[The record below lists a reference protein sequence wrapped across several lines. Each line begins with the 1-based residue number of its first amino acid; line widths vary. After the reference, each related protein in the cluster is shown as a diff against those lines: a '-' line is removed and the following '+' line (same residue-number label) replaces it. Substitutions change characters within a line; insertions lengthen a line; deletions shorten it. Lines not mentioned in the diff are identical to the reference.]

1 MAEAEK
7 KTVILD
13 FQVDEGDAVVSIE
26 KLTKANKEL
35 REERKKVDLS
45 TEEGIKKV
53 RDINA
58 QIEKNTQTI
67 TANSTTIEK
76 NRANVGNYTESINK
90 SRVGQA
96 DFNKTLGAATP
107 ALDQMSGG
115 LVSATSGFMSMVR
128 ASLAFI
134 ATPIGA
140 VIAALGAG
148 IAALTAYFK
157 SSEDAENRLT
167 KITTVFGAVVEQL
180 MNGVE
185 FLGEKIFNAFANPQQ
200 ALKDLGSFLQD
211 QLVNRFMGLLEL
223 IPKLGEAVKLLFE
236 GKFEEAG
243 TVAGNAVIKVTAGV
257 ENGIEKLIDFTK
269 EVAAAVEEGV
279 KNGERL
285 AAIQRRLDREER
297 DLIVARAKTAL
308 EVGKLREE
316 ALTQEGEVKR
326 ATIQEAIDL
335 ETQLAELELA
345 HAQAK
350 QEQAQ
355 IELENNGDTI
365 EAKKKVAEAI
375 AEVLNAEANRYAAT
389 LRFNKEIAALDEAEA
404 AHKKKLLDDEE
415 AAKIK
420 ADEARKKRSEQ
431 AAKETAA
438 WFDAKFKA
446 EMEQIEK
453 EEAIRIDAAEREKKR
468 REDILKAI
476 EESLSVA
483 ASLVS
488 QFTDYQQNQYRLE
501 ENALE
506 VSLANKNKLLSDEY
520 NAEKKL
526 FDDQLKNGQISQE
539 EYDKKLLA
547 LDKKLKEDEKKA
559 EIEQKKK
566 LDDVKRKAFEA
577 NKKTQIAET
586 TIQIA
591 QAALAAFRALAGVP
605 LVGPILGAAAA
616 AAAVTFG
623 ALKIKQIRAEQFVPA
638 TFRTGGY
645 TGDGDPNQLAGQVHK
660 SEFVMPADVVA
671 RYGKEHFQSYM
682 DGSVVANAS
691 TGGMKPEQQQQKIVV
706 YASWTEFKKFETEMK
721 MKETVTTK

>member
-1 MAEAEK
+1 MGEAEK
-7 KTVILD
+7 KTIILN
-13 FQVDEGDAVVSIE
+13 FQVDETDAVVSIE

-45 TEEGIKKV
+45 TEDGIKKV

-58 QIEKNTQTI
+58 QIEKNTATI

-90 SRVGQA
+90 SKVGQV
-96 DFNKTLGAATP
+96 DFNKSLSAATP
-107 ALDQMSGG
+107 VLDSVSGG
-115 LVSATSGFMSMVR
+115 LVSATSGFMGMVK

-140 VIAALGAG
+140 VIAALGAAIG
-148 IAALTAYFK
+148 ALTAYFK
-157 SSEDAENRLT
+157 SSEDAENKLT
-167 KITTVFGAVVEQL
+167 KITTIFSAVVEQL

-185 FLGEKIFNAFANPQQ
+185 FLGEKIFYAFSNPQE
-200 ALKDLGSFLQD
+200 ALKDLGKFLQD
-211 QLVNRFMGLLEL
+211 QLVNRFVGMLEL

-243 TVAGNAVIKVTAGV
+243 TVASNAVIKVTAGV
-257 ENGIEKLIDFTK
+257 ENGVEKIINFTK
-269 EVAAAVEEGV
+269 EVAAAVEEGI
-279 KNGERL
+279 KNGEKL
-285 AAIQRRLDREER
+285 AGIQRRLDREER
-297 DLIVARAKTAL
+297 QLIVARAKTAL

-316 ALTQEGEVKR
+316 ALKQEGEVKK
-326 ATIQEAIDL
+326 ATIEEAIAL

-365 EAKKKVAEAI
+365 EAKKKVAEAV
-375 AEVLNAEANRYAAT
+375 AEVLNAEANKYAAT

-404 AHKKKLLDDEE
+404 AHKKKLLEDTE
-415 AAKIK
+415 AANIK
-420 ADEARKKRSEQ
+420 ADEARKKRSEE

-453 EEAIRIDAAEREKKR
+453 EEAIRIDAAKREEKR

-476 EESLSVA
+476 EASLDVA

-488 QFTDYQQNQYRLE
+488 QFTDFQQGQYQLE

-506 VSLANKNKLLSDEY
+506 LSLANKNQMLSDEY
-520 NAEKKL
+520 DAEKKL
-526 FDDQLKNGQISQE
+526 LDQQFKDGKLSQE
-539 EYDKKLLA
+539 QYDKALLA

-559 EIEQKKK
+559 EIDQKKK
-566 LDDVKRKAFEA
+566 LDEVKRKAFDA

-591 QAALAAFRALAGVP
+591 QAALAAFRS
-605 LVGPILGAAAA
+605 LVGIPFVGPVLAAAA
-616 AAAVTFG
+616 AGAAVVFG
-623 ALKIKQIRAEQFVPA
+623 AKKIQQINAEKFVPA

-645 TGDGDPNQLAGQVHK
+645 TGDGNPNQLAGQVHK
-660 SEFVMPADVVA
+660 AEFVMPAEVVA

-691 TGGMKPEQQQQKIVV
+691 TKSMNPERAQQAPVV
-706 YASWTEFKKFETEMK
+706 YASWTEFKRFETEMK

>member
-1 MAEAEK
+1 MGEAEK
-7 KTVILD
+7 KTIILN
-13 FQVDEGDAVVSIE
+13 FQVDETDAVVSIE

-45 TEEGIKKV
+45 TEDGIKKV

-58 QIEKNTQTI
+58 QIEKNTATI

-90 SRVGQA
+90 SKVGQV
-96 DFNKTLGAATP
+96 DFNKSLSAATP
-107 ALDQMSGG
+107 VLDSVSGG
-115 LVSATSGFMSMVR
+115 LVSATSGFMGMVK

-140 VIAALGAG
+140 VIAALGAAIG
-148 IAALTAYFK
+148 ALTAYFK
-157 SSEDAENRLT
+157 SSEDAENKLT
-167 KITTVFGAVVEQL
+167 KITTIFSAVVEQL

-185 FLGEKIFNAFANPQQ
+185 FLGEKIFYAFSNPQE
-200 ALKDLGSFLQD
+200 ALKDLGKFLQD
-211 QLVNRFMGLLEL
+211 QLVNRFVGMLEL

-243 TVAGNAVIKVTAGV
+243 TVASNAVIKVTAGV
-257 ENGIEKLIDFTK
+257 ENGVEKIINFTK
-269 EVAAAVEEGV
+269 EVAAAVEEGI
-279 KNGERL
+279 KNGEKL
-285 AAIQRRLDREER
+285 AGIQRRLDREER
-297 DLIVARAKTAL
+297 QLIVARAKTAL

-316 ALTQEGEVKR
+316 ALTQEGELKR
-326 ATIQEAIDL
+326 ATIEEAIAL

-365 EAKKKVAEAI
+365 EAKKKVAEAV
-375 AEVLNAEANRYAAT
+375 AEVLNAEANKYAAT
-389 LRFNKEIAALDEAEA
+389 LRFNKELAALDNEEAKRKSDHLAAQEA
-404 AHKKKLLDDEE
+404 ARNAAANSEKERVDGAFFY
-415 AAKIK
+415 AAKIRDEQKKQEAEDK
-420 ADEARKKRSEQ
+420 AQKEKDD
-431 AAKETAA
+431 AKEL
-438 WFDAKFKA
+438 
-446 EMEQIEK
+446 
-453 EEAIRIDAAEREKKR
+453 ERVKKL
-468 REDILKAI
+468 REDILEAI
-476 EESLSVA
+476 SSSLDVA

-488 QFTDYQQNQYRLE
+488 QFTDYQQGQYELE

-506 VSLANKNKLLSDEY
+506 LSLANKKNLLSEEY

-526 FDDQLKNGQISQE
+526 LDDQLKNGQISQE
-539 EYDKKLLA
+539 QYDKALLA

-559 EIEQKKK
+559 EVEQRKK

-591 QAALAAFRALAGVP
+591 QAALAAFRS
-605 LVGPILGAAAA
+605 LVGIPFVGPVLAAAAA
-616 AAAVTFG
+616 AAAVAFG
-623 ALKIKQIRAEQFVPA
+623 AKKIQQINAEKFVPA

-645 TGDGDPNQLAGQVHK
+645 TGDGDPNQIAGQVHK
-660 SEFVMPADVVA
+660 AEFVMPAEVVA

-691 TGGMKPEQQQQKIVV
+691 TKSMNPERAQQAPVV
-706 YASWTEFKKFETEMK
+706 YASWTEFKRFETEMK